1 MSTLVKRSFIAELQ
15 RRNVHRAAVFY
26 AGVAWLLVQIA
37 TQVFPFFHIPEWVV
51 RWVVIAAAIGFPF
64 AMLFSWFY
72 EWTPQGI
79 RRESEIVHTESVTRQ
94 TGKKLDKAIIAVLTL
109 AVLVLLLNQ
118 FVLHHFISAAAVAE
132 DGHEKSIAV
141 LPLANESGDKDQQY
155 FSDGLSEDLIN
166 ALSQSSGLK
175 VIARGSS
182 FRFRDSQD
190 DVRTIGA
197 KLGAAHLLEGSVRRA
212 GDMVRISAE
221 LVDVADGSTLWSQ
234 HFDRPYA
241 DLFKLEDDITAA
253 VVGAL
258 STRLA
263 GSKPTADQSER
274 PPGGSLE
281 AYNAY
286 QQGKFYLERFTDED
300 TPRAISWFEKAVQL
314 DPQYARAYNELAYG
328 WFVSA
333 GDYLE
338 GAQAAEAVTKGRA
351 ALDRALQLQ
360 PDLAAAH
367 AQHANLLA
375 IEDFDWNGAEA
386 EARRAVQL
394 APNDAAARRS
404 LGIVLGATGRFDE
417 SVQNLLLA
425 RDADPLETVTYL
437 WLQGFQLAQGRDAE
451 AEQTV
456 RKGIELQPS
465 NGLLR
470 YDLTLQQL
478 VNGDRAGARATA
490 EQTPPGSW
498 RITNMA
504 LAGQAGDDR
513 AAADAA
519 LQKMI
524 DTQAGFAAFQIA
536 EIYALRQQPD
546 QMFQWLDR
554 ARDNRDPG
562 LRFLLGDPV
571 FKSHHSDRR
580 FAALCRQLGL
590 PEPTTGAGH
599 T

>member
-1 MSTLVKRSFIAELQ
+1 MSAPARHSFLAEL
-15 RRNVHRAAVFY
+15 RHRNVHRAAVFY
-26 AGVAWLLVQIA
+26 AGAAWLLVQVA
-37 TQVFPFFHIPEWVV
+37 TQVFPFFHIAEWVV

-64 AMLFSWFY
+64 AILFSWFY

-79 RRESEIVHTESVTRQ
+79 KRESEIDHSESITRE
-94 TGKKLDKAIIAVLTL
+94 TGKKLDRAIIAVLVL

-118 FVLHHFISAAAVAE
+118 FVLHRFTSAATVAA
-132 DGHEKSIAV
+132 DGNDKSIAV
-141 LPLANESGDKDQQY
+141 LPLANESGEKDQQY

-175 VIARGSS
+175 VIASGSS

-190 DVRTIGA
+190 DARTIGT
-197 KLGAAHLLEGSVRRA
+197 KLGVAHLLEGSVRRF
-212 GDMVRISAE
+212 GEQVRISAE
-221 LVDVADGSTLWSQ
+221 LVDVSDGHALWSQ
-234 HFDRPYA
+234 HYDRPYA

-258 STRLA
+258 RARLA
-263 GSKPTADQSER
+263 GTTSAADQSER

-286 QQGKFYLERFTDED
+286 QQGKFYSERYTEED
-300 TPRAISWFEKAVQL
+300 TPKAISWFEKAIQL

-328 WFVSA
+328 WFLSA
-333 GDYLE
+333 GNYLD
-338 GAQAAEAVTKGRA
+338 GAKAAEAMTKGRA
-351 ALDRALQLQ
+351 ALDRALQLR

-375 IEDFDWNGAEA
+375 IEDFDWSGTEA
-386 EARRAVQL
+386 EARLAVQL
-394 APNDAAARRS
+394 APNDSAARRS

-417 SVQNLLLA
+417 SVENLLLA

-437 WLQGFQLAQGRDAE
+437 WLHGFQMACGRDTE

-470 YDLTLQQL
+470 YYLALQQFL
-478 VNGDRAGARATA
+478 EGDRAGAKATA
-490 EQTPPGSW
+490 EQPPPGNW
-498 RITNMA
+498 RNLMLA
-504 LAGQAGDDR
+504 LASQAGDDR
-513 AAADAA
+513 TAADDA
-519 LQKMI
+519 LQKLI
-524 DTQAGFAAFQIA
+524 DEGAGYAAFQIA

-546 QMFQWLDR
+546 PMFQWLDR
-554 ARDNRDPG
+554 ARENRDPG
-562 LRFLLGDPV
+562 LEFLLGDRA
-571 FKSHHSDRR
+571 FKAYRGDPR
-580 FAALCRQLGL
+580 FAAFCKRVNL
-590 PEPTTGAGH
+590 PPPAARKI
-599 T
+599 

>member
-1 MSTLVKRSFIAELQ
+1 VSTTPSFVAELQ

-26 AGVAWLLVQIA
+26 AGLAWLLVQVA
-37 TQVFPFFHIPEWVV
+37 TQVFPFFHIAEFVV
-51 RWVVIAAAIGFPF
+51 RLIVIAVLVGFPF

-72 EWTPQGI
+72 EWTPHGI
-79 RRESEIVHTESVTRQ
+79 KRESEIVHSESITQQ
-94 TGKKLDKAIIAVLTL
+94 TGKKLDKAIIAILTL

-118 FVLHHFISAAAVAE
+118 FVLHRFISPSAASA
-132 DGHEKSIAV
+132 DGNDKSIAV

-182 FRFRDSQD
+182 FRFRDSQED
-190 DVRTIGA
+190 ATAIGS
-197 KLGAAHLLEGSVRRA
+197 KLGVAHLLEGSVRRF
-212 GDMVRISAE
+212 GEQVRISAE
-221 LVDVADGSTLWSQ
+221 LVDVTDGHALWSQ
-234 HFDRPYA
+234 HYDRPYA

-258 STRLA
+258 RAHLA
-263 GSKPTADQSER
+263 GTISVADQSER

-286 QQGKFYLERFTDED
+286 QQGKFYSERFTEED
-300 TPRAISWFEKAVQL
+300 TPRAISWFEKAIQL
-314 DPQYARAYNELAYG
+314 DPQYALAYNELAYG
-328 WFVSA
+328 WFTSA
-333 GDYLE
+333 VNYLD
-338 GAQAAEAVTKGRA
+338 GAKAAEAMTKGRA
-351 ALDRALQLQ
+351 ALDRALQLR

-367 AQHANLLA
+367 AQQGNLLA
-375 IEDFDWNGAEA
+375 IEDFDWTGAEA

-394 APNDAAARRS
+394 APNNSAARRS

-437 WLQGFQLAQGRDAE
+437 WLQGFQLARGHDAE
-451 AEQTV
+451 AEQAV

-470 YDLTLQQL
+470 YYLALQQF
-478 VNGDRAGARATA
+478 VEGDRTGARATA
-490 EQTPPGSW
+490 EQTPPGNW
-498 RITNMA
+498 RELVLA
-504 LAGQAGDDR
+504 LASQAGNER
-513 AAADAA
+513 AVADTA
-519 LQKMI
+519 LQKLI
-524 DTQAGFAAFQIA
+524 DKEAGFSAFQIA

-546 QMFQWLDR
+546 PMFQWLDR
-554 ARDNRDPG
+554 ARENRDPG
-562 LRFLLGDPV
+562 LEFLLGDRA
-571 FKSHHSDRR
+571 FKAYRVDPR
-580 FAALCRQLGL
+580 FVAFCKLVNLPPPAARN
-590 PEPTTGAGH
+590 T
-599 T
+599 